1 MRGFLLTEKR
11 AGLWS
16 SVNERSQIRMF
27 MACLSVGV
35 ISGLAATHIHL
46 NLGIPGH
53 KAWFWIP
60 PIMAARF
67 ITRCR
72 IGATAG
78 ALSMLCTTWG
88 LGGHL
93 AGGVIGLPLIGLVA
107 MVWDVIIGQLEK
119 PPLRWFVVLPS
130 LIGLAI
136 MGNALAFGKRLL
148 MPSGMH
154 AIHIWG
160 FTGPWFS
167 FVSYLICG
175 LMAGMAAAV
184 IVYVALRK
192 NAASQ

>member
-1 MRGFLLTEKR
+1 MRGILLTEKK
-11 AGLWS
+11 ADLWS
-16 SVNERSQIRMF
+16 SVTDRSQIRML
-27 MACLSVGV
+27 MACLSVG
-35 ISGLAATHIHL
+35 IIAGLGVTHVHL

-78 ALSMLCTTWG
+78 ALRMLCTTWG

-93 AGGVIGLPLIGLVA
+93 AGGLIGMPFIGMAA
-107 MVWDVIIGQLEK
+107 MVWDVMIGHLEK
-119 PPLRWFVVLPS
+119 PPLRWFVVMPS
-130 LIGLAI
+130 LVGLAV

-148 MPSGMH
+148 VPSGMH

-175 LMAGMAAAV
+175 LMAGVATAL
-184 IVYVALRK
+184 IVYSAVRK
-192 NAASQ
+192 KAESQ